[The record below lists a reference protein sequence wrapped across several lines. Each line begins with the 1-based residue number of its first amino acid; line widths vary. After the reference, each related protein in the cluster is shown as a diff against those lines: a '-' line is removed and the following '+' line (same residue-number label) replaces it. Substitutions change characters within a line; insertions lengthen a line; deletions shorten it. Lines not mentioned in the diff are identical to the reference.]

1 MSGRKLL
8 CVFALGMS
16 CLVAFS
22 AVAAPLDAFNFVEI
36 ERARILD
43 KAGRY
48 LDEKPVTVTAES
60 CPRSAGGIHD
70 FYSEGDYWWPD
81 PKNPDGPY
89 IRRDGMSNPNNFVAH
104 RLAMIRLSEITAT
117 MASAY
122 IITGDEKYAAHAVEH
137 LRAWFVTPETH
148 MAPHLLYAQAIKGKT
163 TGRKVGII
171 DTIHLVEVARAAKVL
186 ESSQSF
192 SKHDVDSVKKW
203 FKQYLHWLNTHSQGQ
218 QERDATNNHGTCW
231 VMQVAAF
238 AQFVGDDAQME
249 WCRDRYKKVLLPNQ
263 MAADGSFPLELRR
276 TKPYGYSLFNID
288 AFAGVCQI
296 LSTPEDN
303 LWEYTTEDG
312 RGMRKGMEFIF
323 PYIADKSIWPY
334 KPDVLYYDKW
344 PVRQPSLLFAG
355 IAFNKPEYIRTW
367 LRLEADPKTPEVI
380 RNLPIRHPLLWINK
394 K

>member
-1 MSGRKLL
+1 
-8 CVFALGMS
+8 MS

-192 SKHDVDSVKKW
+192 SKHDADSVKKW
-203 FKQYLHWLNTHSQGQ
+203 FKQYLRWLNTHPQGQ

-344 PVRQPSLLFAG
+344 P
-355 IAFNKPEYIRTW
+355 
-367 LRLEADPKTPEVI
+367 
-380 RNLPIRHPLLWINK
+380 
-394 K
+394 